1 VLKRLLVAR
10 RVVVANSTSER
21 SVADALA
28 VVRSTSELLAV
39 PVLIKVHPAHDDGVV
54 VDVLA
59 GGVLAGLV
67 LE

>member
-1 VLKRLLVAR
+1 
-10 RVVVANSTSER
+10 
-21 SVADALA
+21 VADALA

-39 PVLIKVHPAHDDGVV
+39 PVLIKAPPAHDDGVV

-67 LE
+67 LK